1 MIFTGMCNLNVL
13 FLGDEYGNNGI
24 IILGS
29 EERLERMTRS
39 DDWFADGM
47 FGMVPE
53 CIGQL
58 YSIHCVMKGAIIPS
72 IYALLPNKMQKTY
85 ERLLN
90 ILKELQVSYRAFN
103 IFFYVFI
110 NKQLMKALFLQSTA
124 AFKYI
129 LALIICNIRCSEK
142 LPFKIRSCLFIM
154 FQKWK

>member
-1 MIFTGMCNLNVL
+1 MPF

-58 YSIHCVMKGAIIPS
+58 YSIHAVMKGAIIPS

-90 ILKELQVSYRAFN
+90 ILKELQVSYRAFFVC
-103 IFFYVFI
+103 IHKQTADESAFSTI
-110 NKQLMKALFLQSTA
+110 NGCLQIHLS
-124 AFKYI
+124 FD
-129 LALIICNIRCSEK
+129 NMQHQ
-142 LPFKIRSCLFIM
+142 M
-154 FQKWK
+154 FRETSI